1 MPDAD
6 KHSGWTI
13 ETLLVHFTAQ
23 LEATNKL
30 NDQHFALQQKAVEA
44 ALAAAKEAVAAALVA
59 QKNISD
65 LAAEYLRA
73 WQTSANEWRGA
84 MTDRE
89 KSFAPI
95 QRLEALEK
103 RMDMREGDSLGKKAM
118 WGYVA
123 AAGGIVTGAVGLLA
137 VLWSMFGKR

>member
-1 MPDAD
+1 MPDVE

-23 LEATNKL
+23 LEASNKL
-30 NDQHFALQQKAVEA
+30 NAQHFALQEQAVKA
-44 ALAAAKEAVAAALVA
+44 ALASQKAL
-59 QKNISD
+59 SD
-65 LAAEYLRA
+65 LASDYLRA
-73 WQTSANEWRGA
+73 WQSSANEWRGA

-89 KSFAPI
+89 KNFATI
-95 QRLEALEK
+95 QRVEALEK

-123 AAGGIVTGAVGLLA
+123 ATGGIVTGAVGLLA